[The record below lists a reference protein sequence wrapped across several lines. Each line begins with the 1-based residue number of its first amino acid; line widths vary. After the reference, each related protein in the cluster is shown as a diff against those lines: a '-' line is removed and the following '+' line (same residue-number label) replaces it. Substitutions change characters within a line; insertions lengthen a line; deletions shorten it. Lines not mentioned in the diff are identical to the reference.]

1 MSDRRTE
8 SDSTLEAAFEKQRSR
23 FVVGIDL
30 GTTNCA
36 MAYVDT
42 SKEPRRVEVFQIEQL
57 SDFGA
62 SARLETLPSFH
73 YELTDQERTSVD
85 KQLRFGE
92 PEQDRGIV
100 GVLARERNLQ
110 VPGRGIGSAKSWLC
124 HTLIDRTSDL
134 LPWQGDEDVQRLSP
148 VEVSRRYLEH
158 LRRAWDRDHPHDPLS
173 EQEVVVTLP
182 ASFDEVARQLTLDAA
197 KRAGLVH
204 VILIE
209 EPQAAFYA
217 WLDRHPSDWMQ
228 ILQSGQSILVCD
240 IGGGTT
246 DFTLI
251 RVIDSAVTEAPMP
264 EHGAVGSPPSDREA
278 NARAADASSSVN
290 QKLES
295 VYGLHRVAVGPHLML
310 GGDNLDL
317 ALARHLEQQL
327 ITNSSGKERLSARQW
342 DALKAHARSAKETLL
357 GPSPPEH
364 YSISIPALGSK
375 IIAGS
380 RTVKIERDWAMA
392 LLIDGFFGKVPLES
406 RPDSTQEGFQEF
418 GLPYENEPN
427 VLKHLASF
435 LWDHRWAGRNG
446 SDHERMSDLQAA
458 KPDWVLFNGGVL
470 ESNTI
475 REAILTQIK
484 EWFSSG
490 TDTAW
495 QPGILEGNRLDLA
508 VAQGA
513 AYFGMV
519 RRGEGI
525 RIDAR
530 LARSYYLL
538 VNHDLLQAVCVM
550 PASAL
555 PLDRYTLDNRPFN
568 LLLGEPVQFPLYYS
582 SSQLTHQ
589 FGQLVDVDPKS
600 MTKLPPIQTVL
611 ELGRAN
617 RRAVLP
623 VYLESELSEIGTLKM
638 RVVSIANRDP
648 SNATSD
654 EHLAGR
660 WNLEFD
666 VRGGTPGEASE
677 GGGNIGSTSR
687 GLLVSEDQIQKAI
700 STLDTIFG
708 SNPAQKPKDCFN
720 ILADALELSRR
731 DWPPSLLR
739 EIWRFLADHS
749 DSRKLSPEHESR
761 WLNLAGWSLRP
772 GFGFPADDWR
782 VQTTWRLVHNKLM
795 HRSPASVS
803 EAVILW
809 RRISG
814 GFTMGQ
820 QNALFQ
826 DTWTRVKPL
835 LGGTNVGREQL
846 NTNIA
851 IELLRLLGSLERL
864 RAKDKV
870 AAADLAIS
878 GLHKKKRSPLHSALL
893 WMIGRMGNRVPI
905 YATLQQTVSV
915 EKVSE
920 WLGRLLEMEPPTD
933 LVPSYS
939 LAMMLLSRRTGDRYR
954 DVSADLREKVLHRMD
969 ALESPSLHRGL
980 VADGGILDEE
990 NTSSIVG
997 DTLPLGFSLRGKS
1010 QLPASL

>member
-8 SDSTLEAAFEKQRSR
+8 SNSSLEAAFEKQRSR

-42 SKEPRRVEVFQIEQL
+42 RKEPRRVEVFRIEQL
-57 SDFGA
+57 ADFGA
-62 SARLETLPSFH
+62 STRLETLPSFH

-85 KQLRFGE
+85 KRLRFGE
-92 PEQDRGIV
+92 PEQERGVV
-100 GVLARERNLQ
+100 GVLARERTLQ

-124 HTLIDRTSDL
+124 HTLVDRTSDL

-158 LRRAWDRDHPHDPLS
+158 LRRAWDRDHPQDPLS

-182 ASFDEVARQLTLDAA
+182 ASFDEVARQLTLEAA
-197 KRAGLVH
+197 KKAGLDH

-228 ILQSGQSILVCD
+228 ILRSGQSILVCD

-251 RVIDSAVTEAPMP
+251 RVIDSAVAETPMP
-264 EHGAVGSPPSDREA
+264 EHGNVDTPPSDREA

-290 QKLES
+290 QKLEN

-342 DALKAHARSAKETLL
+342 DVLKAHARSAKETLL

-380 RTVKIERDWAMA
+380 RTVKIERDWAKA
-392 LLIDGFFGKVPLES
+392 LLIDGFFGQVPIES

-435 LWDHRWAGRNG
+435 LWEHRWAGRND
-446 SDHERMSDLQAA
+446 SDHKCMSDLQAA

-470 ESNTI
+470 ESNSI

-490 TDTAW
+490 SDTAW
-495 QPGILEGNRLDLA
+495 KPGILAGNRLDLA

-538 VNHDLLQAVCVM
+538 VNHDPLQAVCVM
-550 PASAL
+550 PASAI
-555 PLDRYTLDNRPFN
+555 PLDRYTLDDRPFD
-568 LLLGEPVQFPLYYS
+568 LILGEPVQFPLYYS

-589 FGQLVDVDPKS
+589 FGQLVDVDPKA

-638 RVVSIANRDP
+638 RVVSIPHSDP
-648 SNATSD
+648 SHVTSD

-666 VRGGTPGEASE
+666 VRGGTPGEISD
-677 GGGNIGSTSR
+677 GVGNTGATSR

-700 STLDTIFG
+700 SALESIFG
-708 SNPAQKPKDCFN
+708 ANPTQKPKDCFN
-720 ILADALELSRR
+720 VLTDTLGLSRR

-814 GFTMGQ
+814 GFTIGQ

-826 DTWTRVKPL
+826 DTWTRVKPM

-864 RAKDKV
+864 RSKDKV
-870 AAADLAIS
+870 AAAELALS
-878 GLHKKKRSPLHSALL
+878 GLHKKKLLPLHSALL

-905 YATLQQTVSV
+905 YATLQQTVPV
-915 EKVSE
+915 EKVSD
-920 WLGRLLEMEPPTD
+920 WLDRLLVIEPPAA
-933 LVPSYS
+933 LIPSYS
-939 LAMMLLSRRTGDRYR
+939 LALMLLARRTGDRYR
-954 DVSADLREKVLHRMD
+954 DISRDLREKVLQRMD
-969 ALESPSLHRGL
+969 TLESPSLHRGL
-980 VADGGILDEE
+980 VADGGTLDEE

-1010 QLPASL
+1010 

>member
-8 SDSTLEAAFEKQRSR
+8 SNSSLEAAFEKQRSR

-42 SKEPRRVEVFQIEQL
+42 RKEPRRVEVFRIEQL
-57 SDFGA
+57 ADFGA
-62 SARLETLPSFH
+62 STRLETLPSFH

-85 KQLRFGE
+85 KRLRFGE
-92 PEQDRGIV
+92 PEQERGVV
-100 GVLARERNLQ
+100 GVLARERTLQ

-124 HTLIDRTSDL
+124 HTLVDRTSDL

-158 LRRAWDRDHPHDPLS
+158 LRRAWDRDHPQDPLS

-182 ASFDEVARQLTLDAA
+182 ASFDEVARQLTLEAA
-197 KRAGLVH
+197 KKAGLDH

-228 ILQSGQSILVCD
+228 ILRSGQSILVCD

-251 RVIDSAVTEAPMP
+251 RVIDSAVAETPIP
-264 EHGAVGSPPSDREA
+264 EHGAVDTPPSDREA

-290 QKLES
+290 QKLEN

-342 DALKAHARSAKETLL
+342 DVLKAHARSAKETLL

-380 RTVKIERDWAMA
+380 RTVKIERDWAKA
-392 LLIDGFFGKVPLES
+392 LLIDGFFGQVPLES

-435 LWDHRWAGRNG
+435 LWDHRWAGRDD
-446 SDHERMSDLQAA
+446 SDHKCMSDLQAA

-470 ESNTI
+470 ESNSI

-490 TDTAW
+490 SDTAW
-495 QPGILEGNRLDLA
+495 KPGILEGNRLDLA

-538 VNHDLLQAVCVM
+538 VNHDPLQAVCVM
-550 PASAL
+550 PASAI
-555 PLDRYTLDNRPFN
+555 PLDRYTLDDRPFD
-568 LLLGEPVQFPLYYS
+568 LILGEPVQFPLYYS

-638 RVVSIANRDP
+638 RVVSIPHSDP
-648 SNATSD
+648 SHVSSD

-666 VRGGTPGEASE
+666 VRGGTPGEISD
-677 GGGNIGSTSR
+677 GGGNAGATSR

-700 STLDTIFG
+700 SALESIFG
-708 SNPAQKPKDCFN
+708 ANPTQKPKDCFN
-720 ILADALELSRR
+720 VLTDTIGLSRR

-814 GFTMGQ
+814 GFTIGQ

-826 DTWTRVKPL
+826 DTWTRVKPM

-864 RAKDKV
+864 RSKDKV
-870 AAADLAIS
+870 AAAELALS
-878 GLHKKKRSPLHSALL
+878 SLHKKKLLPLHSALL

-905 YATLQQTVSV
+905 YATLQQTVPA
-915 EKVSE
+915 EKVSD
-920 WLGRLLEMEPPTD
+920 WLDRLLVIEPPAA

-939 LAMMLLSRRTGDRYR
+939 LALMLLARRTGDRYR
-954 DVSADLREKVLHRMD
+954 DISRDLREKVLQRMD
-969 ALESPSLHRGL
+969 TLESPSLHRGL
-980 VADGGILDEE
+980 VADGGTLDEE

-1010 QLPASL
+1010 

>member
-1 MSDRRTE
+1 MSDRITE
-8 SDSTLEAAFEKQRSR
+8 NSSALEAAFQKQLSH

-36 MAYVDT
+36 MAYADT
-42 SKEPRRVEVFQIEQL
+42 RKAPRRIEVFKIEQL
-57 SDFGA
+57 VDFGA
-62 SARLETLPSFH
+62 LARLETLPSFH
-73 YELTDQERTSVD
+73 YEFTDQERNSVD
-85 KQLRFGE
+85 RRLRFGE
-92 PEQDRGIV
+92 PENERGVV
-100 GVLARERNLQ
+100 GTLARERTLQ

-124 HTLIDRTSDL
+124 HTLVDRSSDL

-158 LRRAWDRDHPHDPLS
+158 LRRAWDREHPHDPLS

-182 ASFDEVARQLTLDAA
+182 ASFDEVARQLTLEAA
-197 KRAGLVH
+197 KRAGLNH

-217 WLDRHPSDWMQ
+217 WLDRHPSNWMQ
-228 ILQSGQSILVCD
+228 ILHSGQSILVCD

-251 RVIDSAVTEAPMP
+251 RVIDSAVAQAPTTE
-264 EHGAVGSPPSDREA
+264 SDRLVLKKTGREA
-278 NARAADASSSVN
+278 DIGSADASSLVSK
-290 QKLES
+290 KLEN
-295 VYGLHRVAVGPHLML
+295 VFGLHRVAVGPHLML

-327 ITNSSGKERLSARQW
+327 ITNSSSKESLSARQW
-342 DALKAHARSAKETLL
+342 DVLKAHARSAKETLL
-357 GPSPPEH
+357 GTTPPEH
-364 YSISIPALGSK
+364 YSISLPALGSK

-380 RTVKIERDWAMA
+380 RTLKIEREWAKS
-392 LLIDGFFGKVPLES
+392 LLVDGFFGKVPLDS
-406 RPDSTQEGFQEF
+406 RPDSAQEGFQEF

-435 LWDHRWAGRNG
+435 LWEHRWAGRNE
-446 SDHERMSDLQAA
+446 SDRERMSDIEAA
-458 KPDWVLFNGGVL
+458 KPDWILFNGGVL
-470 ESNTI
+470 ESNSI
-475 REAILTQIK
+475 RDAILTQIR

-490 TDTAW
+490 TDPHW
-495 QPGILEGNRLDLA
+495 KPGVLEGNRLDLA

-538 VNHDLLQAVCVM
+538 VNNDPLQAVCVM

-555 PLDRYTLDNRPFN
+555 PLDQYTLDDRPFD
-568 LLLGEPVQFPLYYS
+568 LILGEPVQFPLYYS
-582 SSQLTHQ
+582 SSQLTHS
-589 FGQLVDVDPKS
+589 FGELVDVDPKS
-600 MTKLPPIQTVL
+600 MTQLPPIQTVL

-623 VYLESELSEIGTLKM
+623 VYLESELSEIGTLQM
-638 RVVSIANRDP
+638 RVVSIPNSNP
-648 SNATSD
+648 SRASND

-666 VRGGTPGEASE
+666 VRGGTPGDTPD
-677 GGGNIGSTSR
+677 NGSSTGAASR
-687 GLLVSEDQIQKAI
+687 GPLVSEEQIQKAI
-700 STLDTIFG
+700 SALETIFG
-708 SNPAQKPKDCFN
+708 SNATEKPKDCFHV
-720 ILADALELSRR
+720 LTDAMGMSRR

-739 EIWRFLADHS
+739 EIWRYLADHS
-749 DSRKLSPEHESR
+749 DSRKLSPEHEAR

-814 GFTMGQ
+814 GFTTGQ

-826 DTWTRVKPL
+826 DTWTRVKPM
-835 LGGTNVGREQL
+835 LGGTNIGREQL

-864 RAKDKV
+864 RSKDK
-870 AAADLAIS
+870 AAAVELALS
-878 GLHKKKRSPLHSALL
+878 GLKKKKLLPLHSALL
-893 WMIGRMGNRVPI
+893 WMMGRMGNRVPI
-905 YATLQQTVSV
+905 YATLQQTVPA
-915 EKVSE
+915 EKVSD
-920 WLGRLLEMEPPTD
+920 WLVRLLDMEPQAD

-939 LAMMLLSRRTGDRYR
+939 LALMLLSRRTGDRYR
-954 DVSADLREKVLHRMD
+954 DISGDLREKVLRRMD
-969 ALESPSLHRGL
+969 SLKSPSLHRSL
-980 VADGGILDEE
+980 VADGGSLDED

-997 DTLPLGFSLRGKS
+997 DTLPLGFSLRGKN
-1010 QLPASL
+1010 

>member
-8 SDSTLEAAFEKQRSR
+8 SNSSLEAAFEKQRSR

-42 SKEPRRVEVFQIEQL
+42 RKEPRRVEVFRIEQL
-57 SDFGA
+57 ADFGA
-62 SARLETLPSFH
+62 STRLETLPSFH

-85 KQLRFGE
+85 KRLRFGE
-92 PEQDRGIV
+92 PEQERGVV
-100 GVLARERNLQ
+100 GVLARERTLQ

-124 HTLIDRTSDL
+124 HTLVDRTSDL

-158 LRRAWDRDHPHDPLS
+158 LRRAWDRDHPQEPLS

-182 ASFDEVARQLTLDAA
+182 ASFDEVARQLTLEAA
-197 KRAGLVH
+197 KKAGLDH

-228 ILQSGQSILVCD
+228 ILRSGQSILVCD

-251 RVIDSAVTEAPMP
+251 RVIDSAVAETPMP
-264 EHGAVGSPPSDREA
+264 EHGDVDTPPSDREA

-290 QKLES
+290 QKLEN

-342 DALKAHARSAKETLL
+342 DVLKAHARSAKETLL

-380 RTVKIERDWAMA
+380 RTVKIERDWAKA
-392 LLIDGFFGKVPLES
+392 LLIDGFFGQVPIES

-435 LWDHRWAGRNG
+435 LWEHRWAGRND
-446 SDHERMSDLQAA
+446 SDHKCMSDLQAA

-470 ESNTI
+470 ESNSI

-490 TDTAW
+490 SDTAW
-495 QPGILEGNRLDLA
+495 KPGILEGNRLDLA

-538 VNHDLLQAVCVM
+538 VNHDPLQAVCVM
-550 PASAL
+550 PASAI
-555 PLDRYTLDNRPFN
+555 PLDRYTLDDRPFD
-568 LLLGEPVQFPLYYS
+568 LILGEPVQFPLYYS

-589 FGQLVDVDPKS
+589 FGQLVDVDPKA

-638 RVVSIANRDP
+638 RVVSIPHSDP
-648 SNATSD
+648 SHVTSD

-666 VRGGTPGEASE
+666 VRGGTPGEISD
-677 GGGNIGSTSR
+677 GVGNTGATSR

-700 STLDTIFG
+700 SALESIFG
-708 SNPAQKPKDCFN
+708 ANPTQKPKDCFN
-720 ILADALELSRR
+720 VLTDTLGLSRR

-814 GFTMGQ
+814 GFTIGQ

-826 DTWTRVKPL
+826 DTWTRVKPM

-864 RAKDKV
+864 RSKDKM
-870 AAADLAIS
+870 AAAELALS
-878 GLHKKKRSPLHSALL
+878 GLHKKKLLPLHSALL

-905 YATLQQTVSV
+905 YATLQQTVPV
-915 EKVSE
+915 EKVSD
-920 WLGRLLEMEPPTD
+920 WLDRLLVIEPPAT
-933 LVPSYS
+933 LIPSYS
-939 LAMMLLSRRTGDRYR
+939 LALMLLARRTGDRYR
-954 DVSADLREKVLHRMD
+954 DISPDLREKVLQRMD
-969 ALESPSLHRGL
+969 TLESPSLHRGL
-980 VADGGILDEE
+980 VADGGTLDEE

-1010 QLPASL
+1010 

>member
-8 SDSTLEAAFEKQRSR
+8 SNSSLEAAFEKQRSR

-42 SKEPRRVEVFQIEQL
+42 RKEPRRVEVFRIEQL
-57 SDFGA
+57 ADFGA
-62 SARLETLPSFH
+62 STRLETLPSFH

-85 KQLRFGE
+85 KRLRFGE
-92 PEQDRGIV
+92 PEQERGVV
-100 GVLARERNLQ
+100 GVLARERTLQ

-124 HTLIDRTSDL
+124 HTLVDRTSDL

-158 LRRAWDRDHPHDPLS
+158 LRRAWDRDHPQEPLS

-182 ASFDEVARQLTLDAA
+182 ASFDEVARQLTLEAA
-197 KRAGLVH
+197 KKAGLDH

-228 ILQSGQSILVCD
+228 ILRSGQSILVCD

-251 RVIDSAVTEAPMP
+251 RVIDSAVAETPMP
-264 EHGAVGSPPSDREA
+264 EHGDVDTPPSDREA

-290 QKLES
+290 QKLEN

-342 DALKAHARSAKETLL
+342 DVLKAHARSAKETLL

-380 RTVKIERDWAMA
+380 RTVKIERDWAKA
-392 LLIDGFFGKVPLES
+392 LLIDGFFGQVPIES

-435 LWDHRWAGRNG
+435 LWEHRWAGRND
-446 SDHERMSDLQAA
+446 SDHKCMSDLQAA

-470 ESNTI
+470 ESNSI

-490 TDTAW
+490 SDTAW
-495 QPGILEGNRLDLA
+495 KPGILEGNRLDLA

-538 VNHDLLQAVCVM
+538 VNHDPLQAVCVM
-550 PASAL
+550 PASAI
-555 PLDRYTLDNRPFN
+555 PLDRYTLDDRPFD
-568 LLLGEPVQFPLYYS
+568 LILGEPVQFPLYYS

-589 FGQLVDVDPKS
+589 FGQLVDVDPKT

-638 RVVSIANRDP
+638 RVVSIPHSDP
-648 SNATSD
+648 SHVTSD

-666 VRGGTPGEASE
+666 VRGGTPGEISD
-677 GGGNIGSTSR
+677 GVGNTGATSR
-687 GLLVSEDQIQKAI
+687 GLLVSEDLIQKAI
-700 STLDTIFG
+700 SALESIFG
-708 SNPAQKPKDCFN
+708 ANPTQKPKDCFN
-720 ILADALELSRR
+720 VLTDTLGLSRR

-814 GFTMGQ
+814 GFTIGQ

-826 DTWTRVKPL
+826 DTWTRVKPM

-864 RAKDKV
+864 RSKDKV
-870 AAADLAIS
+870 AAAELALS
-878 GLHKKKRSPLHSALL
+878 GLHKKKLLPLHSALL

-905 YATLQQTVSV
+905 YATLQQTVPV
-915 EKVSE
+915 EKVSD
-920 WLGRLLEMEPPTD
+920 WLDRLLVIEPPAA
-933 LVPSYS
+933 LIPSYS
-939 LAMMLLSRRTGDRYR
+939 LALMLLARRTGDRYR
-954 DVSADLREKVLHRMD
+954 DISRDLREKVLQRMD
-969 ALESPSLHRGL
+969 TLESPSLHRGL
-980 VADGGILDEE
+980 VADGGTLDEE

-1010 QLPASL
+1010 

>member
-1 MSDRRTE
+1 MSDRITE
-8 SDSTLEAAFEKQRSR
+8 RGSALEAAFEKQQSH

-42 SKEPRRVEVFQIEQL
+42 RKENRRVEVFKIEQL
-57 SDFGA
+57 VDFGA

-73 YELTDQERTSVD
+73 YELTDQELNSVD
-85 KQLRFGE
+85 KRLRFGE
-92 PEQDRGIV
+92 PESECGVV
-100 GVLARERNLQ
+100 GTLARERTLQ

-124 HTLIDRTSDL
+124 HTLVDRTSDL

-158 LRRAWDRDHPHDPLS
+158 LRRAWDSDHPHDPLS
-173 EQEVVVTLP
+173 EQEVIVTLP
-182 ASFDEVARQLTLDAA
+182 ASFDEVARQLTLEAA
-197 KRAGLVH
+197 KRAGLNH

-228 ILQSGQSILVCD
+228 ILHSGQSILVCD

-251 RVIDSAVTEAPMP
+251 RVIESAVAQDPTAESDPLVL
-264 EHGAVGSPPSDREA
+264 EKPSRETGV
-278 NARAADASSSVN
+278 RSADASPLVN
-290 QKLES
+290 QKLEN

-327 ITNSSGKERLSARQW
+327 VKNSSSKEPLSARQW
-342 DALKAHARSAKETLL
+342 DVLKAHARSAKETLL
-357 GPSPPEH
+357 GESPPEH

-380 RTVKIERDWAMA
+380 RTVKIDREWAKA
-392 LLIDGFFGKVPLES
+392 LLVDGFFGKVTLES
-406 RPDSTQEGFQEF
+406 QPDSAQEGFQEF

-435 LWDHRWAGRNG
+435 LWDHRWAGRND
-446 SDHERMSDLQAA
+446 SDRERMSDLQAA

-470 ESNTI
+470 ASNSI
-475 REAILTQIK
+475 RDAILTQIK

-490 TDTAW
+490 EAPNW
-495 QPGILEGNRLDLA
+495 QPGVLEGNRLDLA

-538 VNHDLLQAVCVM
+538 VNNAPLQAVCVM
-550 PASAL
+550 PASAV
-555 PLDRYTLDNRPFN
+555 PLDRYTLDDRPFD
-568 LLLGEPVQFPLYYS
+568 LILGEPVQFPLYYS
-582 SSQLTHQ
+582 SSQLTHA
-589 FGQLVDVDPKS
+589 FGELVDVDPSS
-600 MTKLPPIQTVL
+600 MTQLPPIQTVL
-611 ELGRAN
+611 ELSRAN

-623 VYLESELSEIGTLKM
+623 VHLESELSEIGTLKM
-638 RVVSIANRDP
+638 RVVSIPNSDP
-648 SNATSD
+648 THASHD
-654 EHLAGR
+654 EPIAGR

-666 VRGGTPGEASE
+666 VRGGTPGDISE
-677 GGGNIGSTSR
+677 SGSTTGAASR
-687 GLLVSEDQIQKAI
+687 GPLVSEDQIQKAI
-700 STLDTIFG
+700 SALETIFG
-708 SNPAQKPKDCFN
+708 SNPTQKPKDCFN
-720 ILADALELSRR
+720 TLTDALGMSRR
-731 DWPPSLLR
+731 DWPPSVLR
-739 EIWRFLADHS
+739 EIWRYLVDHS
-749 DSRKLSPEHESR
+749 DSRKLSPEHEAR

-782 VQTTWRLVHNKLM
+782 VQSTWRLVHNKLI
-795 HRSPASVS
+795 HRSPANVS
-803 EAVILW
+803 EGVILW

-814 GFTMGQ
+814 GFTTGQ

-826 DTWTRVKPL
+826 DTWTRVKPM
-835 LGGTNVGREQL
+835 LGGTNIGREQL

-864 RAKDKV
+864 RSKDKAS
-870 AAADLAIS
+870 AAELALS
-878 GLHKKKRSPLHSALL
+878 GLNKKKLLPLHSALL
-893 WMIGRMGNRVPI
+893 WMIGRMGNRVPV
-905 YATLQQTVSV
+905 YATLQQTVPV
-915 EKVSE
+915 EKVSS
-920 WLGRLLEMEPPTD
+920 WLVRLLELEPPTE

-939 LAMMLLSRRTGDRYR
+939 LALMLLSRRTGDRYR
-954 DVSADLREKVLHRMD
+954 DVSGNLREKILDRMDELKSPPLHR
-969 ALESPSLHRGL
+969 SL
-980 VADGGILDEE
+980 VADGGSLDED

-997 DTLPLGFSLRGKS
+997 DTLPLGFSLRGKY
-1010 QLPASL
+1010 